1 MCLDWR
7 VLGVEHCCYHHHPD
21 PPYAEGLV
29 MNHEERM
36 VYPDDVTSSVEVAE
50 LCEAWAHA
58 HDAALQAA
66 QDRRDKHTREQL
78 ESD

>member
-1 MCLDWR
+1 
-7 VLGVEHCCYHHHPD
+7 
-21 PPYAEGLV
+21 
-29 MNHEERM
+29 MNHEERI
-36 VYPDDVTSSVEVAE
+36 VYPDGVTASVLGEVAE

-66 QDRRDKHTREQL
+66 QDRRDEHTQREQL